1 MDNRKD
7 LRPVLVKIAETLG
20 YSAEEKFQNLTL
32 RQIIKLQH
40 NLIVMLFKNYAF
52 VRKTDLKSISE
63 QRIKRFIESSLS
75 KDIAFKNRMIGV
87 IIGHF
92 TIEEY
97 EVYKE
102 LSSEFNKR
110 ILAIVK
116 NRLKD
121 SISELI

>member
-7 LRPVLVKIAETLG
+7 LRPVLVKIEETLG

-40 NLIVMLFKNYAF
+40 KLIVMLFKNYAF

>member
-7 LRPVLVKIAETLG
+7 LRPVLVKIEETLG
-20 YSAEEKFQNLTL
+20 YGAEEKFQNLTL

-102 LSSEFNKR
+102 FSSEFNKR

>member
-7 LRPVLVKIAETLG
+7 LRPVLVKIEETLG
-20 YSAEEKFQNLTL
+20 YGAEEKFQNLTL
-32 RQIIKLQH
+32 RLIIKLQH

-87 IIGHF
+87 TIGHF

>member
-7 LRPVLVKIAETLG
+7 LRPVLVKIEETLG

>member
-7 LRPVLVKIAETLG
+7 LRPVLVKIEETLG

-40 NLIVMLFKNYAF
+40 NLIVMLFKNFAF

>member
-7 LRPVLVKIAETLG
+7 LRPVLVKIEETLG
-20 YSAEEKFQNLTL
+20 YGAEEKFQNLTL

>member
-1 MDNRKD
+1 
-7 LRPVLVKIAETLG
+7 
-20 YSAEEKFQNLTL
+20 
-32 RQIIKLQH
+32 
-40 NLIVMLFKNYAF
+40 MLFKNYAF

>member
-7 LRPVLVKIAETLG
+7 LRPVLVKIEETLG
-20 YSAEEKFQNLTL
+20 YGAEEKFQNLTL

-75 KDIAFKNRMIGV
+75 KDVAFKNRMIGV

>member
-7 LRPVLVKIAETLG
+7 LRPVLVKIEETLG
-20 YSAEEKFQNLTL
+20 YGAEEKFQNLTL

-40 NLIVMLFKNYAF
+40 KLIVMLFKNYAF